1 MASLL
6 ACTGVGVRFGGV
18 VALDGVDFVVDAG
31 SVTGCIGPNGAGKT
45 TLFNAITGM
54 VDTAAGDIRL
64 TAEEGQGDRNGDRS
78 LVRVP
83 PHRRAGLGVVRTF
96 QNLEIFP
103 NMTVL
108 ENVLVG
114 CHRRLP
120 QRVVDALL
128 RTPRFFATEREAR
141 RLAMEALEFVD
152 PALAAASD
160 TAAGELSFGEQR
172 ALELARALAAA
183 PRLLLLDEPAAGL
196 NMQETKALGALIKR
210 IRQERGVTIALVE
223 HDMELVMDVCDVISV
238 LQFGKL
244 LARGT
249 PRQIQQDPRV
259 LAAYLGDDDE
269 TDPDAEEATA

>member
-1 MASLL
+1 MAAELL
-6 ACTGVGVRFGGV
+6 ACSRVAVRFGGV
-18 VALDGVDFVVDAG
+18 VALDGVDFVVETG
-31 SVTGCIGPNGAGKT
+31 SITGCIGPNGAGKT

-54 VDTAAGDIRL
+54 VDMAGGDIRL
-64 TAEEGQGDRNGDRS
+64 ESRS
-78 LVRVP
+78 LARLP
-83 PHRRAGLGVVRTF
+83 AHRRAGLGVVRTF

-114 CHRRLP
+114 CHRRLE
-120 QRVVDALL
+120 QRFFDALL
-128 RTPRFFATEREAR
+128 RTPRFFATERQAR
-141 RLAMEALEFVD
+141 RLALEALEFVD
-152 PALAAASD
+152 LAAAVHTS
-160 TAAGELSFGEQR
+160 AGELSFGEQR
-172 ALELARALAAA
+172 ALELARALAAD

-210 IRQERGVTIALVE
+210 IRAERGVTIALVE
-223 HDMELVMDVCDVISV
+223 HDMELVMDVCDVITV

-259 LAAYLGDDDE
+259 LAAYLGEDDE
-269 TDPDAEEATA
+269 EEDTQAEETAS